1 MRTHRICIVLI
12 ALASLLGRAAFAAES
27 LPEIPGYSAGA
38 IGHTPLSVPSGDFGT
53 WVSRTYRTESG
64 RLMEATLMSGPGAG
78 PLVTGP
84 EGTKTD
90 DLPVGF
96 GATYEVFTLGGRR
109 VVFETLPWVGS
120 ALVVAVESNV
130 TLTLESSSLPRE
142 ELEKAALHIIRSRD
156 AAPK

>member
-1 MRTHRICIVLI
+1 MRTHRTCI
-12 ALASLLGRAAFAAES
+12 ALILLTALLGAAAYATES
-27 LPEIPGYSAGA
+27 LPEIPGYSSGA
-38 IGHTPLSVPSGDFGT
+38 ARNTPLSAPSGEFGT
-53 WVSRTYRTESG
+53 WVSRIYRTESG

-78 PLVTGP
+78 SLVTGP

-90 DLPVGF
+90 DRPVGF
-96 GATYEVFTLGGRR
+96 GATYEVFTLDGRR
-109 VVFETLPWVGS
+109 AVFETLPWVGS